1 MFIEKK
7 VQRLNNL
14 FKDHRANQPQS
25 EDSNSSLDDSRA
37 QLFPGLNSVSSC
49 SRPPNVRVEGLSGFH
64 PHPLLVYHEE
74 TEAQR
79 RHPGQNLS
87 SHSLPPEPKA
97 PEQLLSEAPPKC
109 PGPRAMEGSEH
120 LLDMNLFNPHGDL
133 LPSLHI

>member
-64 PHPLLVYHEE
+64 PRPLLVYHEE

-79 RHPGQNLS
+79 EMTWPRSFSKIVAEPGL
-87 SHSLPPEPKA
+87 
-97 PEQLLSEAPPKC
+97 EA
-109 PGPRAMEGSEH
+109 
-120 LLDMNLFNPHGDL
+120 DL
-133 LPSLHI
+133 LTSRPDSLC

>member
-1 MFIEKK
+1 MMGIVTALPSHPE
-7 VQRLNNL
+7 
-14 FKDHRANQPQS
+14 
-25 EDSNSSLDDSRA
+25 SLLCTGHHWSM
-37 QLFPGLNSVSSC
+37 LPTLSHLNSGLGSGLPLSC
-49 SRPPNVRVEGLSGFH
+49 GIN
-64 PHPLLVYHEE
+64 EE

-79 RHPGQNLS
+79 RHPGQNLN